1 MTLSGRDRH
10 RNKLL
15 QGNFIGVLVETMGKN
30 VKTRLA
36 EKFRDHVK
44 GGMATFGRSWE
55 AQDSKVCSRTE
66 SDVWPKMKKTG
77 DVLNKTRTLHASTF
91 KIPLLN
97 ILVNFIKS
105 HNFAKK

>member
-44 GGMATFGRSWE
+44 GGDGNLWE
-55 AQDSKVCSRTE
+55 E
-66 SDVWPKMKKTG
+66 LG
-77 DVLNKTRTLHASTF
+77 GTRQ
-91 KIPLLN
+91 
-97 ILVNFIKS
+97 
-105 HNFAKK
+105 